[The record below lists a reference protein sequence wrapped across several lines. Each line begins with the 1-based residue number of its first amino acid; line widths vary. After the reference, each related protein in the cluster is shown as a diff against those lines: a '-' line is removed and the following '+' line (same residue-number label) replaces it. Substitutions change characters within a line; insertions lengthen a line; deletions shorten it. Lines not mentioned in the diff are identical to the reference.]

1 MSLVEI
7 HLPQPYFVI
16 SDQYVAGVLGFLAF
30 LIAFPIDRR
39 IPRWFPLNFAEIF
52 TLWFLVVTPVTTV
65 IAIVTI
71 IKTQTNRTD
80 GTTSEIAYVDSDSG
94 QPGGERISF
103 TWYAGGHVLKLH
115 YPASTC
121 RYQPSCFARR
131 FLFRR

>member
-71 IKTQTNRTD
+71 IKPKRT
-80 GTTSEIAYVDSDSG
+80 GRMA
-94 QPGGERISF
+94 PLAKLL
-103 TWYAGGHVLKLH
+103 TWTAIVASLVVNALVLLGMRAAT
-115 YPASTC
+115 Y
-121 RYQPSCFARR
+121 
-131 FLFRR
+131 